1 MNAVLGMAYLLSKTT
16 LDPRQSGY
24 LRNIEGSSNI
34 LLGVINDILD
44 YSKIEAN
51 KIELDHIAFDLNT
64 ILENLSAIASI
75 AAKDKSID
83 VLFYVE
89 PNVPRQF
96 IGDPLRLSQIFVNLI
111 NNAIKFTD
119 RGEVIIRI
127 AIAPADDA
135 DIATL
140 VFSITDSGIGMT
152 PGQMAHLFQAFTQAD
167 SSISRRF
174 GGTGLG
180 LSISYR
186 LAQLMGGNIVAES
199 EHGQGSRF
207 HCTVQLHYKNQHR
220 EPWVTIPDHLQSLK
234 VMIIDDRAVTRGVIA
249 EIVHSM
255 GWSAVAVDNS
265 TASLR
270 MFADPSQVPFD
281 LLLLMTRL
289 ADSSYRDTI
298 HAIEAALPASR
309 RPKIIVISNN
319 IDPAFS
325 NQFEANSTIN
335 VLIKPFTPLNL
346 LDTVAALFSETAH
359 HQAHQQALPGQQ
371 QFSGAHILIVEDN
384 EFNQLLITELL
395 TSWGIKVSLAQN
407 GLECLDLLKTAES
420 PFDLIFMDI
429 QMPEM
434 DGLEATRR
442 IRQELHLTGIPIVA
456 LTANIM
462 EHDQQEFLAAGMN
475 AYLPKP
481 FDPNQLIQVL
491 GQFLQPGGQKTPT

>member
-1 MNAVLGMAYLLSKTT
+1 LIRDRS
-16 LDPRQSGY
+16 R
-24 LRNIEGSSNI
+24 
-34 LLGVINDILD
+34 
-44 YSKIEAN
+44 
-51 KIELDHIAFDLNT
+51 
-64 ILENLSAIASI
+64 
-75 AAKDKSID
+75 AKVSID
-83 VLFYVE
+83 VLFYAE
-89 PNVPRQF
+89 PDVPRRF
-96 IGDPLRLSQIFVNLI
+96 IGDPLRLSQIFVNLT

-119 RGEVIIRI
+119 RGEVIICI
-127 AIAPADDA
+127 AIAPAGDA
-135 DIATL
+135 ETATL

-152 PGQMAHLFQAFTQAD
+152 SEQMAHLFQAFNQAD

-186 LAQLMGGNIVAES
+186 LAQLMGGNIMAES

-220 EPWVTIPDHLQSLK
+220 EPWVAIPAHLQSLK
-234 VMIIDDRAVTRGVIA
+234 VMIIDDRAVTRSVIA
-249 EIVHSM
+249 EMVQSM
-255 GWSAVAVDNS
+255 RWSAVAVDNS
-265 TASLR
+265 TASLS
-270 MFADPSQVPFD
+270 MFADPILVPFD

-289 ADSSYRDTI
+289 ADTSYRDTI
-298 HAIEAALPASR
+298 DAIEAALPAAH

-325 NQFEANSTIN
+325 NQFEANNTIN

-359 HQAHQQALPGQQ
+359 HQVHQQALSGQQ
-371 QFSGAHILIVEDN
+371 PFSGAHILIVEDN

-395 TSWGIKVSLAQN
+395 TSWDIKVSLAQN
-407 GLECLDLLKTAES
+407 GVECLDLLKAAGS
-420 PFDLIFMDI
+420 SFDLIFMDI
-429 QMPEM
+429 QMPKM

-442 IRQELHLTGIPIVA
+442 IRQDLHLNGIPIVA

-491 GQFLQPGGQKTPT
+491 DQFLQPGGKKTPT